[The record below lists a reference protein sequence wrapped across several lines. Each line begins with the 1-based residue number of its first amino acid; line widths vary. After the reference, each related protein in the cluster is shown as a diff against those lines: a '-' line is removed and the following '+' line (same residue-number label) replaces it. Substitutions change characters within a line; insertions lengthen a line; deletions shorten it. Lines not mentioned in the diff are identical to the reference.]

1 MTLQAWCFSWRGRIG
16 RRDLWV
22 WLTLWLA
29 LMVVLFWLADRGF
42 MSTQTAAFCVV
53 CLLWPTGA
61 VVVKRL
67 HDRNKTGYWA
77 LLLVVAW
84 VLLARDWDMLPA
96 KWQWALGCFIPTLIL
111 VTMTLEL
118 GTFRGTPGENRF
130 GKAASPVNYLR
141 RRAPDYQ

>member
-96 KWQWALGCFIPTLIL
+96 NWQWALGCFIPTLIL

-118 GTFRGTPGENRF
+118 GTFSGTPGENRF